1 MMVPLKAEDNHEQM
15 NENLLSSENT
25 KVNKFQWKEI
35 VKQSGIKKKSFSV
48 GNNKKLKTLFA
59 KG

>member
-1 MMVPLKAEDNHEQM
+1 MVPLQAEDNHEQM

-25 KVNKFQWKEI
+25 KVNKSFMKWNSKA
-35 VKQSGIKKKSFSV
+35 VMYSKKKNSV